1 MTLLINGCSFAR
13 VWNVSEEFQNELGC
27 TNTVNIGKDGTSF
40 PRTLRSTVEWIAQNG
55 NPEFAIIPITYAH
68 RWEMAIAKKDD
79 DIDGTWHPVLE
90 EPHLNLD
97 KIDLNS
103 VPEDKF
109 KKLVPYYHGC
119 VPNIRTYWDK
129 IFTDIILLA
138 SLFEAKGI
146 KYLMCDMVNNF
157 QKKHLTGYKGFSKL
171 NLIKNNK
178 NIVDLFS
185 FCGNNFMYHK
195 LPENKRE
202 NVDPYLWHH
211 EDREYKHFEEY
222 LIRYLKPKL
231 HT

>member
-1 MTLLINGCSFAR
+1 MTLLINGCSFAEA
-13 VWNVSEEFQNELGC
+13 WNVSEEFQNKLGC

-97 KIDLNS
+97 KIDLENI
-103 VPEDKF
+103 PEDKF

-138 SLFEAKGI
+138 SLFEARGI

-157 QKKHLTGYKGFSKL
+157 EMKHLAGYKGFSKL

-195 LPENKRE
+195 LPKNECE

-222 LIRYLKPKL
+222 LIRYLDAEL
-231 HT
+231 ST